1 MADSVNMMDVAAM
14 TRGLREF
21 RRIDPEQRVLA
32 DRMATEA
39 AVSRVEQSHR
49 DVDEAQR
56 SEEARLRD
64 DDRDRRRGRRDRSGA
79 DERREAAAPDEPVP
93 ERDEGRVLDI
103 KV

>member
-1 MADSVNMMDVAAM
+1 MPDSVNMMDVAGL

-32 DRMATEA
+32 DRMGTEA
-39 AVSRVEQSHR
+39 AISRMEQSHR
-49 DVDEAQR
+49 DVEQAER
-56 SEEARLRD
+56 SEQARLRD
-64 DDRDRRRGRRDRSGA
+64 EDRDRRRDRRDRSGA
-79 DERREAAAPDEPVP
+79 GERREAAASDEAVP